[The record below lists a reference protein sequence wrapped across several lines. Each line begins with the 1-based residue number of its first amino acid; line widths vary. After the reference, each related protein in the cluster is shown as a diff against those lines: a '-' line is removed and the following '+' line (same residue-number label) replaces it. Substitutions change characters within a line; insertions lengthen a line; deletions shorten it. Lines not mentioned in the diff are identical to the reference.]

1 MSSPELTVPSSVDS
15 SVLSAQRLAL
25 VLLALAMGGFA
36 IGVTEFA
43 AMSVLPDFAKGLG
56 VDEPT
61 AGHVISAY
69 AAGVVVGA
77 PILAVMGARLP
88 RWLLLI
94 GFMGLFAV
102 GNGLSALAPNY
113 EMMLVFRFLSGIPH
127 GAYFGVSALLIASIV
142 PLQFRSRAV
151 STTLLGLT
159 IATVAGVPVVNMVS
173 QNFGWRWT
181 FAIVSAVAVLTMLL
195 IALFAPRDKGDPEAI
210 PMRELGALKSKQV
223 WLTLGVGAI
232 GFGGMF
238 SVYAYLASTA
248 QAVTGVGPTMLP
260 LIFAVFGIGMVIGNV
275 LGGWAA
281 DRFGM
286 KAAAGLLLW
295 SAFALC
301 LYPLAAQQLWSL
313 LAVSVMIGIGGGLG
327 SVLQT
332 RLMDVAG
339 DAQTLAAAL
348 NHSAFNL
355 ANALGPLLGG
365 MAIAAGLGWTST
377 GFVGAGLALGG
388 FAIWIAAYTNGRKT
402 VVKNP

>member
-1 MSSPELTVPSSVDS
+1 MAIPAASNG
-15 SVLSAQRLAL
+15 RIAL
-25 VLLALAMGGFA
+25 ILLALATGGFA

-43 AMSVLPDFAKGLG
+43 AMSILPDFAKGLG

-88 RWLLLI
+88 RWKLLVGL
-94 GFMGLFAV
+94 MGMFAI
-102 GNGLSALAPNY
+102 GNGLSAIAPNY
-113 EMMLVFRFLSGIPH
+113 PTMLLFRFLSGLPH
-127 GAYFGVSALLIASIV
+127 GAYFGVAALLIASIV
-142 PLQFRSRAV
+142 PFHLRSRAI

-159 IATVAGVPVVNMVS
+159 VATLIGVPLANLVS
-173 QNFGWRWT
+173 QAHGWRWT
-181 FAIVSAVAVLTMLL
+181 FAIVSVLAVVTMGLV
-195 IALFAPRDKGDPEAI
+195 AMFAPRDAGNPDAVPL
-210 PMRELGALKSKQV
+210 RELGALKNRQV

-248 QAVTGVGPTMLP
+248 QAVTGVSASTLP
-260 LIFAVFGIGMVIGNV
+260 MIFAVFGVGMMAGNII
-275 LGGWAA
+275 GGWAA

-286 KAAAGLLLW
+286 KAAGGLLLW
-295 SAFALC
+295 SAAALS
-301 LYPLAAQQLWSL
+301 LYALAAQNLWSL
-313 LAVSVMIGIGGGLG
+313 LAIIILIGVGGGLG
-327 SVLQT
+327 SILQT

-339 DAQTLAAAL
+339 EAQTLAAAL
-348 NHSAFNL
+348 NHSAFNF

-377 GFVGAGLALGG
+377 GYVGMGLALGG
-388 FAIWIAAYTNGRKT
+388 FAVWLIAYVTGNNNAKT
-402 VVKNP
+402 QNQ

>member
-1 MSSPELTVPSSVDS
+1 
-15 SVLSAQRLAL
+15 
-25 VLLALAMGGFA
+25 MGGFA

-77 PILAVMGARLP
+77 PVLAVLGARLP
-88 RWLLLI
+88 RWILLI
-94 GFMGLFAV
+94 GFMAMFAI
-102 GNGLSALAPNY
+102 GNGLSALAPTY
-113 EMMLVFRFLSGIPH
+113 GTLLAARFVSGIPH
-127 GAYFGVSALLIASIV
+127 GAYFGVAALLIASIV
-142 PLQFRSRAV
+142 PLEFRSRAV

-159 IATVAGVPVVNMVS
+159 FATVFGVPAVNMVS

-181 FAIVSAVAVLTMLL
+181 FAIVSAVAVLTMAL
-195 IALFAPRDKGDPEAI
+195 IAMFAPRDKGDPQAV
-210 PMRELGALKSKQV
+210 PMRELGALKRSQV

-248 QAVTGVGPTMLP
+248 QAVTGVGASMLP
-260 LIFAVFGIGMVIGNV
+260 WIFAVFGVGMMAGN
-275 LGGWAA
+275 LIGGWAA

-295 SAFALC
+295 SAMALSF
-301 LYPLAAQQLWSL
+301 YAFAAQNLWSL
-313 LAVSVMIGIGGGLG
+313 LIVIVMIGMGGGLG

-348 NHSAFNL
+348 NHSAFNF
-355 ANALGPLLGG
+355 ANALGPYLGG
-365 MAIAAGLGWTST
+365 MAIAAGWGWTST
-377 GFVGAGLALGG
+377 GYVGAGLALGG
-388 FAIWIAAYTNGRKT
+388 FAIWVVAYVSGRKT